1 MTIEKKK
8 KGVKMM
14 NRFVVEDSLRKD
26 GGAIGEKKHSRTVDS
41 EERG

>member
-1 MTIEKKK
+1 
-8 KGVKMM
+8 M

-26 GGAIGEKKHSRTVDS
+26 AGAIGEKNPLGAVDS